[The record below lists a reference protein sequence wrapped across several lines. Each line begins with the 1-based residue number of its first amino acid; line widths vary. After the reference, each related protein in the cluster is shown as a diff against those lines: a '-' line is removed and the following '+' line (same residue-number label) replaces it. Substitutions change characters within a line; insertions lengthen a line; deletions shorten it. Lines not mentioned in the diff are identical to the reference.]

1 MKNYTQKELQDKIK
15 QLDDYLSKQRLEWTN
30 SIKALTDQLK
40 KGTKLEEVG
49 SHTLSYRQILVEN
62 LTTMHNRVKARK
74 SIIDRKYKEK
84 WLEYYNYER
93 KLTDKQKERF
103 IEADLSYDKEMLCIL
118 EAQKEFIEGSIKTL
132 DNMGFAI
139 KNRLDM
145 SKI

>member
-1 MKNYTQKELQDKIK
+1 MKNYTQEQLQEKIK
-15 QLDDYLSKQRLEWTN
+15 QLDEYLSKQRLEWTD
-30 SIKALTDQLK
+30 SIKALTDELK
-40 KGTKLEEVG
+40 KGNNLEQVG
-49 SHTLSYRQILVEN
+49 SYTLSYRQILVEN

-74 SIIDRKYKEK
+74 SIIDRKYKQK

-93 KLTDKQKERF
+93 KLTDKQRERF
-103 IEADLSYDKEMLCIL
+103 IDADLSYDKEMLCIL
-118 EAQKEFIEGSIKTL
+118 ESQKAFMEGSIKTL

>member
-1 MKNYTQKELQDKIK
+1 MADIKEKITK
-15 QLDDYLSKQRLEWTN
+15 LDEYLAKQRLDWTDR
-30 SIKALTDQLK
+30 IKNLAIQLK
-40 KGTKLEEVG
+40 NGVNLEEVS

-62 LTTMHNRVKARK
+62 LSTMGNRIKTQKGVV
-74 SIIDRKYKEK
+74 DRKYKDK
-84 WLEYYNYER
+84 WLEYYSYDY

-103 IEADLSYDKEMLCIL
+103 IDADLADDKQMLSIL
-118 EAQKEFIEGSIKTL
+118 ESQKSFLEGSIKTL